1 MSDVLIKKRYLDIDI
16 HTRRMPCACGR
27 VIPLQAKERP
37 RLLKNKQTN
46 KKNKQKKKKNKKKPT
61 CQKLGERH
69 ETDCLL
75 KLSKRV
81 GG

>member
-1 MSDVLIKKRYLDIDI
+1 MCMWQSDTLTSQRTPK
-16 HTRRMPCACGR
+16 T
-27 VIPLQAKERP
+27 AK
-37 RLLKNKQTN
+37 KQTN
-46 KKNKQKKKKNKKKPT
+46 KQKKQTKKTKNKKKPT